1 MKILFQSYAFAPSV
15 GGIEI
20 VSEILAN
27 EWVRE
32 GHEVI
37 LVTSTHSGQTNGFPY
52 KVYRRPDLKTLI
64 EIMRWSDII
73 FQNNISLSLLWP
85 NILVGRPTVVTV
97 QTWIGSSSGSRN
109 LMEKIKAQLHRLCTC
124 ITISEAVTEHLPVS
138 STVVANP
145 YNDDIFKINSDIAR
159 TCDLIFVGRLVS
171 DKGLGLLLE
180 SLSGLQKLNI
190 RVNLTV
196 VGDGPEMNA
205 HVSQCKMLSL
215 REQVEFVGVKKGIE
229 LCDLL
234 NAHRIL
240 VVPSL
245 WAEPFGIVALEG
257 IACGCVVVGSKDGG
271 LRETIGPCGLLFPN
285 GNCDALIDCLRG
297 LLTNPDQIDTLSA
310 NRGDHL
316 GKFKKSYIAKRYI
329 EIFEN
334 LLT

>member
-1 MKILFQSYAFAPSV
+1 M
-15 GGIEI
+15 
-20 VSEILAN
+20 
-27 EWVRE
+27 
-32 GHEVI
+32 
-37 LVTSTHSGQTNGFPY
+37 
-52 KVYRRPDLKTLI
+52 
-64 EIMRWSDII
+64 
-73 FQNNISLSLLWP
+73 
-85 NILVGRPTVVTV
+85 
-97 QTWIGSSSGSRN
+97 
-109 LMEKIKAQLHRLCTC
+109 
-124 ITISEAVTEHLPVS
+124 
-138 STVVANP
+138 
-145 YNDDIFKINSDIAR
+145 
-159 TCDLIFVGRLVS
+159 GRLVS

-190 RVNLTV
+190 RANLTV

-240 VVPSL
+240 VIPSL

-285 GNCDALIDCLRG
+285 GNCDALIDRLRD
-297 LLTNPDQIDTLSA
+297 LLTNPEQIDTLSA
-310 NRGDHL
+310 NRRDHL

-334 LLT
+334 LLA